1 MMNIKSAIA
10 VLFPGV
16 RTTDVVNASMEHE
29 VHVLMKEPYNPRKD
43 YTLFTRPSRR
53 EVVKDGVTLLFVF
66 SDGSSV
72 LACNEDSMD
81 EAQSRIRGMGIYAY

>member
-1 MMNIKSAIA
+1 MTVKSAIA

-16 RTTDVVNASMEHE
+16 RTTDVVNASIEHE

-43 YTLFTRPSRR
+43 YSIFTKPARR
-53 EVVKDGVTLLFVF
+53 EVVKEGINLLFVF

-72 LACNEDSMD
+72 LAKDEDTMEEALGRMSSM
-81 EAQSRIRGMGIYAY
+81 GVYAY